1 MSGVTTNYYMFGRQY
16 GDDIN
21 LAGGGRIVTQF
32 SFLYFG
38 NIPTNLISPGEWR
51 IRFYKNDGALEN
63 STIATSQKP
72 NSLIWDS
79 GLHPVLPGYQMTTL
93 AVPQVTVPDRFT
105 WTVEFFNLPQ
115 DSNNGAGLV
124 LANPPTIGAKLP
136 GKASTVIGS
145 YTDFWMLEE
154 ADILDSWTLQVFSTN
169 PNVGPQGNF
178 FAQVVTVAN
187 PNKAPSWIS
196 AALNRRVS
204 EGSTLLFQLKA
215 TDSDLPA
222 QPLTYRLISG
232 PTGLTVSTNGLLSWN
247 PTEEQGPSTNRVR
260 VDVHDG
266 VEATSQEFNIVVQER
281 NLPPVWTATSTRRVS
296 EGLKLSFQLKATDSD
311 LPAQPLTYRLIS
323 GPTGLTVST
332 NGLLS
337 WNPTEEQGPST
348 NRVRVDVHDGVEATS
363 QEFNIVVQERNL
375 SPVWTATGTRRVSEG
390 LRLSFQLKATDSDLP
405 AQPLTYHLISGPA
418 GLTVSTNGLLTW
430 RPTENQGPSTNR
442 VRVDVSDSLTTVAQ
456 DFEIIVRDSEPTSAV
471 ATLEISSNPSGT
483 WNLRLRAAS
492 GARYQIEQSTSLG
505 GTWTQLPGADAV
517 VGKSLSEAVTIPLP
531 GNPATNLFLRARRL

>member
-32 SFLYFG
+32 TFLYFG

-63 STIATSQKP
+63 PTIATSQKP

-79 GLHPVLPGYQMTTL
+79 GLHPVQSGYQMATL

-124 LANPPTIGAKLP
+124 LANPPTIGATLP
-136 GKASTVIGS
+136 GKTSTVIGS

-154 ADILDSWTLQVFSTN
+154 ADIQDSWTLQIFSTN

-187 PNKAPSWIS
+187 PNKAPVWIS
-196 AALNRRVS
+196 SALNRRVS
-204 EGSTLLFQLKA
+204 EGSTLLFQLRA
-215 TDSDLPA
+215 TDSDLPP
-222 QPLTYRLISG
+222 QPLSYRLISG
-232 PTGLTVSTNGLLSWN
+232 PAGLTVSTNGAVSWR

-260 VDVHDG
+260 VDVNDG
-266 VEATSQEFNIVVQER
+266 VEGTSQEFDIVVQEQ
-281 NLPPVWTATSTRRVS
+281 NLPPAWVAAGTRRVS
-296 EGLKLSFQLKATDSD
+296 EGQRLTFQLKATDSD
-311 LPAQPLTYRLIS
+311 LPVQPLTYRLVS
-323 GPTGLTVST
+323 GPTGLTVTT

-337 WNPTEEQGPST
+337 WTPTLQQGPST
-348 NRVRVDVHDGVEATS
+348 NRVRVS
-363 QEFNIVVQERNL
+363 
-375 SPVWTATGTRRVSEG
+375 
-390 LRLSFQLKATDSDLP
+390 
-405 AQPLTYHLISGPA
+405 
-418 GLTVSTNGLLTW
+418 
-430 RPTENQGPSTNR
+430 
-442 VRVDVSDSLTTVAQ
+442 VSDPFTSATQ
-456 DFEIIVRDSEPTSAV
+456 DFDILVRDSNPAAEA
-471 ATLEISSNPSGT
+471 ATLEISGNPVGS
-483 WNLRLRAAS
+483 WNLRLRATS
-492 GARYQIEQSTSLG
+492 GVSYQIEQSTSLG
-505 GTWTQLPGADAV
+505 GTWTQLPGVTAV

-531 GNPATNLFLRARRL
+531 SNPATNLFLRARRL